1 MRTAPSEP
9 APTRR
14 SRSEIR
20 ALMMEAGQAILV
32 EQGLGVGAQD
42 LTFKRVFDRVA
53 ATHGI
58 RLTNASVIRR
68 AWENQAEFQDD
79 VLLSVAV
86 AGDAGDES
94 AVAAGALLPLLAS
107 ADLTSLEGR
116 RAAMTEVC
124 RVAGRIGLEALVSSP
139 SWSLWVGVWVLAVT
153 GPESERGLRI
163 RQALLDGYEAT
174 TGLWMDVHGAL
185 AAHLGFRVRWPFDL
199 RHFTVSVGA
208 LVEGCALRQGA
219 ERGTPPIV
227 RPTGPDGELQEWNL
241 FGMGL
246 EALTMQYFE
255 PDPGWVPPAPEG
267 AT

>member
-94 AVAAGALLPLLAS
+94 AVAAGELLPLLAS

-116 RAAMTEVC
+116 RA
-124 RVAGRIGLEALVSSP
+124 P
-139 SWSLWVGVWVLAVT
+139 
-153 GPESERGLRI
+153 
-163 RQALLDGYEAT
+163 
-174 TGLWMDVHGAL
+174 
-185 AAHLGFRVRWPFDL
+185 
-199 RHFTVSVGA
+199 
-208 LVEGCALRQGA
+208 
-219 ERGTPPIV
+219 
-227 RPTGPDGELQEWNL
+227 
-241 FGMGL
+241 
-246 EALTMQYFE
+246 
-255 PDPGWVPPAPEG
+255 
-267 AT
+267 